1 MEYGLRD
8 YSGNSYTKQRFI
20 PVSPGE
26 VGGRRTQ
33 HIYPDFT
40 GHLEYSQFSTRKS
53 ANELE
58 THKETKIL
66 IISTTTK
73 SHTFRF

>member
-8 YSGNSYTKQRFI
+8 YSGNSYTKQRFV
-20 PVSPGE
+20 PVPPGE

-33 HIYPDFT
+33 YIYPDFT
-40 GHLEYSQFSTRKS
+40 GLLEYSSRKS

-58 THKETKIL
+58 THKEARIL
-66 IISTTTK
+66 ITTTTK
-73 SHTFRF
+73 SHTFRI